1 MASTVLI
8 IGLTLCLQVPSPT
21 SAEAASM
28 ELERAARAIS
38 TREADALK
46 TLAGKLEAKAEN
58 KAAGEVRALLPKP
71 TRGPATRF
79 VPLPDVVEPRSGLA
93 SPSIEA
99 GWGAELHAIRSR
111 AGEEFFELAKKAAE
125 ASPPQMARADRLL
138 RETLDRLPDHA
149 ETRRLLGYVPHEGGW
164 ARPFA
169 VRQLKDGY
177 VSHPTYGW
185 VPVDWITHLE
195 LGKLPAPYVR
205 GRPTTWLPAAE
216 ADRLRSDWSNPWRIA
231 TEHFQI
237 QSDAP
242 LAEAIRFGR
251 QLEDFHDLFFSLA
264 ADLIGENLPLARR
277 FRSPSLTGEATHRHH
292 QILYFADNDDY
303 VRRIRI
309 DTGADLSGTLGYYNP
324 PKPGK
329 GDRST
334 AYFFRDSEGRLPVE
348 ATLYHEVSHQ
358 LLFESAGPNAFTKNV
373 GAYWVFEGLGTY
385 FETVVREKD
394 GSLEVGGLV
403 GPRIEAAIGALREG
417 RMTPLG
423 EFLQMDQTGFNR
435 PDRIH
440 VHYQQAMA
448 LALFLM
454 QADEGIHREA
464 FLDYARDAYRGRIK
478 RSSGRS
484 LEDRLGVPVEEV
496 ERRFE
501 AFYLK
506 RPAG

>member
-8 IGLTLCLQVPSPT
+8 VGLTLCLQVPSPT
-21 SAEAASM
+21 SAEMAAG
-28 ELERAARAIS
+28 ELERASRAIS
-38 TREADALK
+38 AREADALRA
-46 TLAGKLEAKAEN
+46 LAGKLEAKKEN
-58 KAAGEVRALLPKP
+58 KAAETVRALLPKP
-71 TRGPATRF
+71 SSGVATRF

-93 SPSIEA
+93 SPSVES
-99 GWGAELHAIRSR
+99 GWEAELHVIRSR
-111 AGEEFFELAKKAAE
+111 AGEDFFDLAKKAAG

-138 RETLDRLPDHA
+138 RETLARLPDHA

-169 VRQLKDGY
+169 VRQLNDGY

-185 VPVDWITHLE
+185 VPLDWITHLE
-195 LGKLPAPYVR
+195 LGELPAPFVR

-242 LAEAIRFGR
+242 LAEAIQFGR
-251 QLEDFHDLFFSLA
+251 RLEDFYDLFFSLA
-264 ADLIGENLPLARR
+264 ADLVGENLPLAKR
-277 FRSPSLTGEATHRHH
+277 FRNPSLTGDGTYRPH
-292 QILYFADNDDY
+292 QVLYFADNEDY
-303 VRRIRI
+303 VRRIRV
-309 DTGADLSGTLGYYNP
+309 DTGADLSGSLGYYDP

-329 GDRST
+329 GGRST
-334 AYFFRDSEGRLPVE
+334 AYFFRDAEGRLPVE

-358 LLFESAGPNAFTKNV
+358 LLFESAGANAFTKNV

-385 FETVVREKD
+385 FETVVREPD

-403 GPRIEAAIGALREG
+403 GPRLEAAIGSLREG
-417 RMTPLG
+417 RTTPLG
-423 EFLQMDQTGFNR
+423 EFLQLDQAGFNR
-435 PDRIH
+435 PERIH

-454 QADEGIHREA
+454 QVDESAHREA

-484 LEDRLGVPVEEV
+484 LEDRLGVPVEEI
-496 ERRFE
+496 ERRFK
-501 AFYLK
+501 AFYLG

>member
-1 MASTVLI
+1 MASTALI
-8 IGLTLCLQVPSPT
+8 VGLTLCLQVPPPT
-21 SAEAASM
+21 SAEAAAG

-38 TREADALK
+38 TREADALRA
-46 TLAGKLEAKAEN
+46 LAAKLETKGEN
-58 KAAGEVRALLPKP
+58 KAAERVRGLLPKP
-71 TRGPATRF
+71 TRGTATRF
-79 VPLPDVVEPRSGLA
+79 APLLDVVEPRSGLA
-93 SPSIEA
+93 SPSVEA
-99 GWGAELHAIRSR
+99 GWEAELHAIRSA
-111 AGEEFFELAKKAAE
+111 AGEDLFELAKKAAE
-125 ASPPQMARADRLL
+125 AVPPQMARADRLL
-138 RETLDRLPDHA
+138 RETLARLPDHA
-149 ETRRLLGYVPHEGGW
+149 ETRRLLGYVRHEGGW

-169 VRQLKDGY
+169 VRQLNDGY

-195 LGKLPAPYVR
+195 LGELPAPAVR
-205 GRPTTWLPAAE
+205 GRSTTWLPAAE
-216 ADRLRSDWSNPWRIA
+216 ADRLRSDWSNPWRIS

-242 LAEAIRFGR
+242 LAEAIQFGR
-251 QLEDFHDLFFSLA
+251 RLEDFYGLFFSQC

-277 FRSPSLTGEATHRHH
+277 FRNTSLTGDGAYRPH
-292 QILYFADNDDY
+292 QVLYFADNADY
-303 VRRIRI
+303 VHRIRI
-309 DTGADLSGTLGYYNP
+309 DTGADLSGTLGYYDP

-329 GDRST
+329 GGRST
-334 AYFFRDSEGRLPVE
+334 AYFFRDADGRLPVE

-385 FETVVREKD
+385 FETVVRESD
-394 GSLEVGGLV
+394 DSLEVGGLV
-403 GPRIEAAIGALREG
+403 GPRLEAAIGALRAG
-417 RMTPLG
+417 QMTPLG
-423 EFLQMDQTGFNR
+423 EFLQLDQSGFNR

-454 QADEGIHREA
+454 QADEGAYREP

-484 LEDRLGVPVEEV
+484 LEDRLGVPVGEI
-496 ERRFE
+496 ERRFK
-501 AFYLK
+501 AFYT
-506 RPAG
+506 RRTAG